1 MKISALVTLA
11 KKTFSA
17 SGNKASKLTYATDT
31 LQRNDVQNIQNGIE
45 NIGKILQNMDYEDK
59 EALQQVLDMFKRYGF
74 SQGELKDLTQ
84 NYHDLIQHL
93 ELFADNKFIEAIQ
106 SHKALLEE
114 GIWGFI
120 TKDNKKG
127 FIKLL
132 RNKDLTDEQISSIKS
147 LVTDEN
153 ASILRQLLKDKNFN
167 QKLLADLPAS
177 HLKRDNVEV
186 LKQISK
192 NGNVSTQEMIHL
204 MSSTNKSNSD
214 IAVKLLQKSDKNTEG
229 LNFIIHSVYAPAQL
243 SEEGLKAF
251 QLRKNLLS
259 ELLENPEFKLGVE
272 KDCYDNY
279 YFISKVLSVVTPE
292 NYAMAKTALI
302 ERNTDLYLLADFL
315 KDVTSENQSIAKQI
329 LNMASKDT
337 VLPRLKHLN
346 INYAAKYLDEVS
358 KIKNPEIQSQYIDVI
373 YNLKPDNID
382 EILQIIRTAKPE
394 NSKHTISLLSCITR
408 GLKKEEAEP
417 ILKMIE
423 QSGRNLN
430 SGEIANLAVLSN
442 CENIPAAKFV
452 KRILSN
458 KSVSDRQLQ
467 NLTYQYIETVQ
478 KIKGT
483 KFDTPELHYKFN
495 KDLINKQEYNR
506 LSEQL
511 FNEFVQKQDE
521 LIEKL
526 PDILE
531 KLLKNK
537 NLQPYEL
544 ESIFSQIS
552 LDNIGVIEKY
562 AFSPKITKINL
573 AAIKP
578 DNIAEIEK
586 LADLGVS
593 MAMQE
598 HLLPVI
604 KNSGEFKEKQL
615 EILPKL
621 LNRENSLV
629 WEELPKILSSIDD
642 TTVKYIDEII
652 DRQDFSLSTI
662 TLLLKKIQT
671 GQNTENIMKLLKDK
685 GIKSE
690 YLTQISEPSVFQLY
704 EKNPELVKKALDLKV
719 DLLVQNPK
727 SKSFLS
733 NDVVLLTDV
742 IGEKRFT
749 NILKGLE
756 EAKTKYGIVSKESLR
771 LQPAGNANDAFITL
785 KGISDGRSL
794 VFKFDK
800 KTGKLITISQPDTA
814 IHVPSGRVT
823 TDTVSEEDKTLKN
836 LKITPYKVNTITKVK
851 NGEFGTVYTE
861 SAIKGQ
867 YDIFQTRPD
876 GTIVRIG
883 HALVTPNEA
892 KHVRRT
898 LTSTDGTK
906 TFLAFREDKK
916 GNSYFHSVITD
927 KTGQKLSDV
936 KRTFKVVSK
945 NHFVSTKDGQAYDIV
960 FTDKNVVVA
969 KLDAAGKKT
978 KEKVEFKIQDISLDD
993 ANEIALSLSSLDEK
1007 NIHKTAKIFKR
1018 YGIEPKTIDRR
1029 CVEMLKRLPGDEWF
1043 AMSKS
1048 CEFVMPQSV
1057 ESMQAFCAGNSIFM
1071 SKELI
1076 HDLSV
1081 FSHELGHAKYYALSL
1096 GKDKE
1101 LFKIYNAEKKAYTT
1115 RFPESRIEF
1124 IDYFLD
1130 ENTAASKNGLGE
1142 TAAEANLLTNTIQT
1156 WDLIQDRTIFLEQYF
1171 PKTIAYLRKKY
1182 TQLI

>member
-31 LQRNDVQNIQNGIE
+31 LQRNDVHNIQNGIE
-45 NIGKILQNMDYEDK
+45 NIGKILQNTDYEDK

-302 ERNTDLYLLADFL
+302 ERNTDLYWLADFL

-337 VLPRLKHLN
+337 VLPRLKQLN
-346 INYAAKYLDEVS
+346 IDYAAKYLDEIS
-358 KIKNPEIQSQYIDVI
+358 KIKNPEIQSQYISVI

-394 NSKHTISLLSCITR
+394 NSKHAISLISCITR
-408 GLKKEEAEP
+408 GLEKEEAEP

-423 QSGRNLN
+423 QSGRNL
-430 SGEIANLAVLSN
+430 SSDEIANLAILSN
-442 CENIPAAKFV
+442 CENIPVAQFV

-458 KSVSDRQLQ
+458 KSVSDSQLQ
-467 NLTYQYIETVQ
+467 HLTYQYLEAVQ

-483 KFDTPELHYKFN
+483 KFDT
-495 KDLINKQEYNR
+495 
-506 LSEQL
+506 
-511 FNEFVQKQDE
+511 VQKQDE

-552 LDNIGVIEKY
+552 LDNIGVIEKH

-685 GIKSE
+685 GLKSE

-719 DLLVQNPK
+719 DLQVKNPK
-727 SKSFLS
+727 SKSSLS
-733 NDVVLLTDV
+733 NDVVPLTDV

-823 TDTVSEEDKTLKN
+823 TDTVSEEDKTLEN
-836 LKITPYKVNTITKVK
+836 LKITPYKVHTFTKGK
-851 NGEFGTVYTE
+851 NGAFETIYTE
-861 SAIKGQ
+861 SVIKGQ

-960 FTDKNVVVA
+960 FTDKNVVVT

-978 KEKVEFKIQDISLDD
+978 KEKVEFKIQDIPLDD
-993 ANEIALSLSSLDEK
+993 ANEIVSSLSRLDEK
-1007 NIHKTAKIFKR
+1007 NIHKTAKIFKQ
-1018 YGIEPKTIDRR
+1018 YGVEPKTIDRR
-1029 CVEMLKRLPGDEWF
+1029 CVELLKRLPGDEWF

-1057 ESMQAFCAGNSIFM
+1057 EPMQAFCAGNSIFM

-1076 HDLSV
+1076 HDLGV
-1081 FSHELGHAKYYALSL
+1081 FSHELGHAKYFALSL
-1096 GKDKE
+1096 DKDKE

-1142 TAAEANLLTNTIQT
+1142 TAAETNLLTNTIQS

-1171 PKTIAYLRKKY
+1171 PKTIAYLREKY